1 MRVTVLHN
9 DFMKVA
15 MRFPGG
21 YQPGDVLTQVDEFEP
36 ALSEGFPP
44 LPDQVVGE
52 IDDEALLEWVFRIH
66 NAVDGD
72 ERNVKIGPA
81 LLEHGRCRRPGG
93 AALQLRVLGLA
104 ANRGGQVLTSR
115 EETCSRS

>member
-72 ERNVKIGPA
+72 ERNVK
-81 LLEHGRCRRPGG
+81 
-93 AALQLRVLGLA
+93 LGLRSLSTGDA
-104 ANRGGQVLTSR
+104 VALDGRLYSCESLGWQR
-115 EETCSRS
+115 IEEVKS